1 MGPLPGEVKP
11 ELFLLKDKEGNLQAV
26 PGFTYEDFKNL
37 YNLKNRLDQQEQK
50 PRYNLDRIDITGT
63 SVGERAELSITLTI
77 VLRDPQWVRVPLRL
91 GGVVLREPARYE
103 GQGNHLVHFEDDHE
117 GYVCWLR
124 GDPGQTH
131 QLTLQVLAPLSHV
144 GGETRLKLSVPRA
157 TVAQLKLTV
166 PIERAVAR
174 VTDGGELL
182 DPGSATKGKTVLTV
196 LGIGGEFT
204 LAWRAPAAAMAA
216 VPTVLEA
223 MGALLARVD
232 GRSINTEARITVR
245 SFGGQFDTF
254 RVRLP
259 PEAELVGAAQAGV
272 TIAPIAAEPRK
283 KNEGAAGKVVE
294 VKLDRKTAGPIELRL
309 VTERPY
315 NVAEAGES
323 LELAGF
329 EVLGAVRQW
338 GHIAVEVVGNW
349 QVVWGPRN
357 SVRQVDDLPEILRRD
372 DLTAGFEYFVQPC
385 SLTTRVVPQK
395 TRVSVD
401 PEYVLLVGAQRA
413 QLRAK
418 LKYKVRGAKVRVLD
432 VELPG
437 WVVDDVGPANLVN
450 TDAALPAE
458 EASLSIPLAQ
468 PTSGDFELTLDAH
481 REIAK
486 DADRV
491 DLDIPRP
498 VVEAAGQA
506 LVVVVPADNVELN
519 PLNEALVGL
528 VPQSLKPQMKLPER
542 QQDPLLFRCETNP
555 AHFVAGFRVHAKSI
569 TVEAVGQADLGEQE
583 IQVDERL
590 IYHIGYE
597 PVDKLTLH
605 MPRSILNDKLQVT
618 LDGSRL
624 ATTVQPDESEAE
636 GAPSLVR
643 VALPAPRIGR
653 CELRVSYSLPQER
666 LLPATS
672 VPVAL
677 PLVMPV
683 PADARLTYNQLV
695 IGARSG
701 LTVTLRKGVWS
712 VEAQPRYPAVQP
724 GELVLTSR
732 QPAYEAPLAVTL
744 KERQSEGSTIVE
756 RGWIQTWLGEELR
769 QERAVYRFTTSAPVL
784 QVGLPAGVVLS
795 DLKMRIDNKLVVAEV
810 DRDNQLAVRLP
821 ATLVP
826 REHLL
831 QMDYRFA
838 PRDRGS
844 RVEITAAQF
853 KPGVW
858 VRRLYW
864 QLILPQQE
872 HLLFSTGDY
881 TREFNWTWDHFGYR
895 RQPTFE
901 QPELEAWIGA
911 TPGDLPPAAS
921 NRYLFSSLGP
931 QVDLNIWTVRRSG
944 LVFGASLALLLAGF
958 VVIYVPVVR
967 HPVALFGVAVVLLA
981 GSLIEPEAALLFS
994 QAAALGLC
1002 LALVAA
1008 VLARRVSRRLTPP
1021 VTIIR
1026 SPSSIL
1032 DRSLTQ
1038 SMPRAGKSV
1047 AQPSTA
1053 TAPMAMQ
1060 VASPE
1065 PKS

>member
-1 MGPLPGEVKP
+1 LPGEVKP
-11 ELFLLKDKEGNLQAV
+11 ELLHLKDKDGNLQAV
-26 PGFTYEDFKNL
+26 PGFTFEDFIEY
-37 YNLKNRLDQQEQK
+37 YNLKHRLDQQEQK
-50 PRYNLDRIDITGT
+50 PHYNLERIDITGT
-63 SVGERAELSITLTI
+63 AVGERAELTITLTI
-77 VLRDPQWVRVPLRL
+77 SLRDPQWVRVPLRL
-91 GGVVLREPARYE
+91 GGAALREPARYE
-103 GQGNHLVHFEDDHE
+103 GQGNHLVHFEDDRE

-131 QLTLQVLAPLSHV
+131 QLTLHVLAPLSHV
-144 GGETRLKLSVPRA
+144 GGETRLRLSVPRA

-166 PIERAVAR
+166 PIENAAAR
-174 VTDGGELL
+174 VTDGGELQE
-182 DPGSATKGKTVLTV
+182 PGHGTKGKTDLKV
-196 LGIGGEFT
+196 LGVGGEFT
-204 LAWRAPAAAMAA
+204 LAWRAPAAAMPA

-232 GRSINTEARITVR
+232 GRSVNTEARITVR

-283 KNEGAAGKVVE
+283 KNEGAASKVIE

-315 NVAEAGES
+315 NVAHAGES

-357 SVRQVDDLPEILRRD
+357 SVRQVDELPEILRRD

-385 SLTTRVVPQK
+385 SLTARVVPQK

-418 LKYKVRGAKVRVLD
+418 LKYKVRGAKVRALD

-450 TDAALPAE
+450 TDAALPSD
-458 EASLSIPLAQ
+458 EANLSIPLAQ
-468 PTSGDFELTLDAH
+468 PTSGEFELTLDAH

-486 DADRV
+486 EADRV
-491 DLDIPRP
+491 DLEIPRP
-498 VVEAAGQA
+498 VAEAAGQA

-519 PLNEALVGL
+519 PFNEALVGL

-555 AHFVAGFRVHAKSI
+555 AHFVAGFRVHAKSV
-569 TVEAVGQADLGEQE
+569 TVEAVGQVDLGEQE

-590 IYHIGYE
+590 IYQIGYE
-597 PVDKLTLH
+597 PVDKLLLH
-605 MPRSILNDKLQVT
+605 MPRSILIDKLQVT
-618 LDGSRL
+618 LDGNRL
-624 ATTVQPDESEAE
+624 PTTVQPDEAEAE

-643 VALPAPRIGR
+643 VTLPAPRIGR
-653 CELRVSYSLPQER
+653 CELRVGYSLPQER

-672 VPVAL
+672 VPVSL
-677 PLVMPV
+677 PMVMP
-683 PADARLTYNQLV
+683 ADGKLSYNQLM

-701 LTVTLRKGVWS
+701 LTVTLRRGVWS
-712 VEAQPRYPAVQP
+712 VETQPRYPAVQP
-724 GELVLTSR
+724 GELVLTSH
-732 QPAYEAPLAVTL
+732 QPAYETPLAVTL

-756 RGWIQTWLGEELR
+756 RGWIQTWLGDELR
-769 QERAVYRFTTSAPVL
+769 QERAIYRFTTSAPVL
-784 QVGLPAGVVLS
+784 HVSLPASVVLS

-821 ATLVP
+821 AALVP

-831 QMDYRFA
+831 QLDYRFT
-838 PRDRGS
+838 PRERGS
-844 RVEITAAQF
+844 HVEIAAAQF

-864 QLILPQQE
+864 QLILPEQE
-872 HLLFSTGDY
+872 HLLFSSGDY
-881 TREFNWTWDHFGYR
+881 TREFTWSWDHFGYR
-895 RQPTFE
+895 RQPTLE
-901 QPELEAWIGA
+901 QPELETWIGA
-911 TPGDLPPAAS
+911 TPGDLPPPAA

-931 QVDLNIWTVRRSG
+931 QADLNIWTIRRSA
-944 LVFGASLALLLAGF
+944 LVFGASLAVLLAAF
-958 VVIYVPVVR
+958 VIIYVPAVR
-967 HPVALFGVAVVLLA
+967 HPAALFIAAVALLA
-981 GSLIEPEAALLFS
+981 GSLIEPEAALLFA
-994 QAAALGLC
+994 QAAALGIC

-1008 VLARRVSRRLTPP
+1008 ALARRVNRRLAPA
-1021 VTIIR
+1021 VTIVR

-1038 SMPRAGKSV
+1038 SLPRAGRSGS
-1047 AQPSTA
+1047 QPSTA
-1053 TAPMAMQ
+1053 TAPLAMQ

-1065 PKS
+1065 SKS